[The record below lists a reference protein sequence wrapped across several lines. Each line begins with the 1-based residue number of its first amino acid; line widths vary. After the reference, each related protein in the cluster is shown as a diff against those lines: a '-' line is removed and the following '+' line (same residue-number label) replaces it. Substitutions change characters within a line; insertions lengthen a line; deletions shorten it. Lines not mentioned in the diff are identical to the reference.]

1 LSSGAAATGNSQKT
15 TERYSIMGR
24 IADAL
29 AKAEKERKKLRRATH
44 HEAQIITSRDVSGI
58 DAHIVSYT
66 DPQCT
71 IAEQYRMLRTNL
83 LALNSGPPIRALV
96 MTSAIKREGKSVT
109 VLNLAAVMASGPEKT
124 VVAVDCDLRRP
135 NMHTLLSV
143 HSQPG
148 LSELLRGESPL
159 EAVLQKT
166 KIPNLTIIPAG
177 RLPTNP
183 SELIGS
189 KRMARLVEELKKKFA
204 YVIFDTPPVM
214 AVTDAGVL
222 GAMADG
228 VILIIKTES
237 TKRDL
242 ALRAETL
249 LRGANARLVG
259 CVLTHIKEFTPYYI
273 YGAK

>member
-1 LSSGAAATGNSQKT
+1 
-15 TERYSIMGR
+15 MGR

-29 AKAEKERKKLRRATH
+29 AKAEKERRKLRRAT
-44 HEAQIITSRDVSGI
+44 ENEPDIVTSRDVSGI
-58 DAHIVSYT
+58 DAHVVSYT

-83 LALNSGPPIRALV
+83 VALNSGPPIRVLV
-96 MTSAIKREGKSVT
+96 ITSAIKREGKTIT
-109 VLNLAAVMASGPEKT
+109 VLNLATVMATDPEKT
-124 VVAVDCDLRRP
+124 VVAIDCDLRRP
-135 NMHTLLSV
+135 KIHTLLGM

-148 LSELLRGESPL
+148 LSEVLRGEVEP

-166 KIPNLTIIPAG
+166 RIPNLIIIPAG
-177 RLPTNP
+177 KPPANP

-189 KRMARLVEELKKKFA
+189 SRMVHLMEEVKKRFDR
-204 YVIFDTPPVM
+204 VIFDTPPVM

-228 VILIIKTES
+228 VILVIKTES
-237 TKRDL
+237 TKRDIV
-242 ALRAETL
+242 LRAQTL
-249 LRGANARLVG
+249 LKGANAKLVG
-259 CVLTHIKEFTPYYI
+259 CVLTNIREFSPYYI